1 MATIYEVSKLA
12 GVSLATVSRVMNNSG
27 NVTAKTRQKVLS
39 AIAELGYRPNS
50 MAQSLASRRSN
61 SVGIL
66 IPELYGPFFGVMLS
80 SVEQE
85 LRDAGK
91 RVVVTAGHSDEIKE
105 RDCIDFLLGSSCDA
119 LILHVYSV
127 PDRLLISL
135 NQGPVPIILLNRLL
149 PEMADRCITLDNEH
163 GGYVAAKCLLKRGH
177 TQIAYVSG
185 PRWKEDSFK
194 RLAGH
199 KRAFAEFGV
208 EMDERLL
215 FEGDFEEVSGRRAM
229 EHFLQLDVPFT
240 GVVCAND
247 EMAAGV
253 MDTARQN
260 GLTIPDDVSVIG
272 YDNVDFTTYLNPKL
286 TSISC
291 QIREMGQMAARC
303 VLKNAYNESDL
314 EIRNTF
320 EPELVLRE
328 SVKSRKE

>member
-27 NVTAKTRQKVLS
+27 KVTAKTRQKVLS

-80 SVEQE
+80 SIEKE

-91 RVVVTAGHSDEIKE
+91 RVVITAGHSDEIKE

-127 PDRLLISL
+127 PDRLLVSL
-135 NQGPVPIILLNRLL
+135 NKGPVPIVLLNRVI
-149 PEMADRCITLDNEH
+149 PAMADQCITLDNEH
-163 GGYVAAKCLLKRGH
+163 GGYVSAKCLLEHGH
-177 TQIAYVSG
+177 TKIAYVSG
-185 PRWKEDSFK
+185 PHWKEDSFK
-194 RLAGH
+194 RLVGH
-199 KRAFAEFGV
+199 KRALAEFGL
-208 EMDERLL
+208 EMDERLIY
-215 FEGDFEEVSGRRAM
+215 EGDFEEISGRRAM
-229 EHFLQLDVPFT
+229 EYFLQTGISFT

-247 EMAAGV
+247 EMAAGA
-253 MDTARQN
+253 MDTARSH
-260 GLTIPDDVSVIG
+260 GLTVPDDVSVIG
-272 YDNVDFTTYLNPKL
+272 YDDVDFTNYLNPKL
-286 TSISC
+286 TSIGC
-291 QIREMGQMAARC
+291 RIKEMGLMAARC
-303 VLKNAYNESDL
+303 VLKNAYGESEL

-320 EPELVLRE
+320 EPNLVLRE
-328 SVKSRKE
+328 SVKSR